1 MKPDICSFCKGKLE
15 KGETEFVAKV
25 DSEVIS
31 IKSVPAYVCNECGE
45 AYYPPEVSGKIDK
58 IMREFHEGKL
68 LAHPIPAGEIDLSEI
83 AMI

>member
-1 MKPDICSFCKGKLE
+1 MKPDICSFCKGRLKE
-15 KGETEFVAKV
+15 GETEFVAKV
-25 DSEVIS
+25 GDKVVS
-31 IKSVPAYVCNECGE
+31 IISVPAYVCEECGE
-45 AYYPPEVSGKIDK
+45 AYYSPEVSRKMDK